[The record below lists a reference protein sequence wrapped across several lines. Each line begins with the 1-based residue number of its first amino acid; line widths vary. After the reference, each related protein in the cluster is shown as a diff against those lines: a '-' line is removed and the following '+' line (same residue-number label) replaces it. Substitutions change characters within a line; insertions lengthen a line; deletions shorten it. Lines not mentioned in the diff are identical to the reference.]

1 MSKRSKYI
9 INGLQLKY
17 VLIVIALIILAA
29 GITHWYFWSMLNNAH
44 FFTKDPVKFI
54 RSFYLGFLSGYMII
68 FVILVYFIIV
78 MSNRTFGAL
87 FRIEEDLNKFIDG
100 DKSVRV
106 KLRKRDHLKG
116 LAEKINTVL
125 DSNKI

>member
-1 MSKRSKYI
+1 MSKRTKYI
-9 INGLQLKY
+9 INGLQLRY
-17 VLIVIALIILAA
+17 ILIIIALIIFAA
-29 GITHWYFWSMLNNAH
+29 GVTHWYFWNMLNNAH

-54 RSFYLGFLSGYMII
+54 RNFYLAFLSGYMII

-87 FRIEEDLNKFIDG
+87 FRIEEDLKKYLDG
-100 DKSVRV
+100 DKSTRI

-116 LAEKINTVL
+116 LADKINNVL
-125 DSNKI
+125 DQNKT